1 MNLDQAGFAASLV
14 HRYAAANKQD
24 RSYLRLV
31 RPDYYSATERHPVGL
46 GSCPVQRHLGY
57 HRHHLTAHLAPAHL
71 ETVPVHFGPAARFDL
86 VVPVAGLLVDRPV
99 DHLDFVG
106 LAARFVPVAH
116 FAGLAIAVA
125 HSGFVARFGSAVLV
139 VLVAIGVARSGFAA
153 RFDSAVLVALA
164 VDFVGSV
171 ARFDSAVLVD
181 PVGLV
186 DFAAHS
192 DFVVGRFVGLAVPV
206 GFAG

>member
-1 MNLDQAGFAASLV
+1 LDQAGFAASLV

-31 RPDYYSATERHPVGL
+31 HPDYYSATERHPVGL

-57 HRHHLTAHLAPAHL
+57 HQHHLTAHLAPAHL
-71 ETVPVHFGPAARFDL
+71 ETVPVDFGPAARFDL
-86 VVPVAGLLVDRPV
+86 VAPVADLLVVRPV

-106 LAARFVPVAH
+106 LAARFVPVDH
-116 FAGLAIAVA
+116 FAGLAIGVDR
-125 HSGFVARFGSAVLV
+125 SGFAARFGSVVLV
-139 VLVAIGVARSGFAA
+139 VLVAIGVAHSGFAA
-153 RFDSAVLVALA
+153 RFDSAALVGLA

-171 ARFDSAVLVD
+171 ARFDSVVD

-192 DFVVGRFVGLAVPV
+192 DFVVGRFVGLAAPV

>member
-1 MNLDQAGFAASLV
+1 MDQAGFAASLV

-31 RPDYYSATERHPVGL
+31 HPDYYSATERHPVGL

-57 HRHHLTAHLAPAHL
+57 HRHHLTAHLA
-71 ETVPVHFGPAARFDL
+71 PAARFDL

-153 RFDSAVLVALA
+153 RFDSAVLVGLA

-192 DFVVGRFVGLAVPV
+192 DFVVGCFVDLAVPV